1 MTTYVPK
8 EIQDGLDAARRLSLR
23 KKSRLRVVA
32 DGVAYPILR
41 LKKDGFS
48 VAAEGV
54 PHLRGL
60 VDVQDGANLLWHC
73 LIVASAEEAG
83 EMHYEFK
90 RQTAVGDGPA
100 LDFEASAHA
109 PAGYLPRL

>member
-8 EIQDGLDAARRLSLR
+8 EIQEGLDAARHLGLR

-32 DGVAYPILR
+32 DGTAYPILR
-41 LKKDGFS
+41 LRKDGFS
-48 VAAEGV
+48 VAADGV

-60 VDVQDGANLLWHC
+60 VDVQDGARLLWRC
-73 LIVASAEEAG
+73 LIVASAEEGG

-90 RQTAVGDGPA
+90 QQTAIGDGPA
-100 LDFEASAHA
+100 LDFELSKQA
-109 PAGYLPRL
+109 PAGLLPRF